1 MNTPASD
8 DGLPRPPRGLGFR
21 TASAR
26 NLALTVLP
34 DRLSGGRLR
43 ARHLAQPIELASLAL
58 SSPSWPRE
66 FDGLRIAHL
75 SDLHFGHLLGEERL
89 VQAVDA
95 VAALKA
101 DIVAITGDLVDL
113 GSEVAPLLF
122 ERLAVLSAPLGVFV
136 VLGNHD
142 HLDHPRRIVRGARDA
157 GLVPL
162 VDESL
167 RVGGRDGLLVAGIDW
182 AKTIPACDA
191 RLRRCG
197 VARPDLLL
205 AHNPKAFVA
214 AVERGV
220 PLTLSGHTHGGQ
232 VARRANRRHNLVFTQ
247 RLSAGHYERAG
258 SHLYVT
264 NGVGAWFPLRVN
276 CPPEIALIE
285 MRHG

>member
-1 MNTPASD
+1 MSTPASD
-8 DGLPRPPRGLGFR
+8 DGLPRPPRPIGFR

-26 NLALTVLP
+26 NLMLTVLP
-34 DRLSGGRLR
+34 DKLLGGRLR
-43 ARHLAQPIELASLAL
+43 ARHLRQPIEVTELELAS
-58 SSPSWPRE
+58 PTWPRD

-89 VQAVDA
+89 EQAVEGVLALAPDLVA
-95 VAALKA
+95 V
-101 DIVAITGDLVDL
+101 TGDLVDL
-113 GSEVAPLLF
+113 GSEVAPLVF
-122 ERLAVLSAPLGVFV
+122 ERLARLSAPLGVFV

-167 RVGGRDGLLVAGIDW
+167 RAGGRDGLLVAGIDW
-182 AKTIPACDA
+182 AKTAPACSE
-191 RLRRCG
+191 RIRRCG

-205 AHNPKAFVA
+205 AHNPKAFVGA
-214 AVERGV
+214 AERGV
-220 PLTLSGHTHGGQ
+220 ALTLSGHTHGGQ
-232 VARRANRRHNLVFTQ
+232 LARRGNRRHNLVFTQ
-247 RLSAGHYERAG
+247 RLSAGHYHHG
-258 SHLYVT
+258 DSHLYVT
-264 NGVGAWFPLRVN
+264 NGVGAWFPLRIN